1 MRKFSDFAEA
11 PRVLDGEK
19 IKIEDV
25 LNREVTVVGFRVA
38 KGKHKTARCL
48 TLQVEVNGEHRV
60 VFTGSEVLISQMEK
74 YGGECPFVSI
84 IRKVDRFYT
93 LS

>member
-1 MRKFSDFAEA
+1 MRRFADFAET
-11 PRVLDGEK
+11 PQVLDGDK

-25 LNREVTVVGFRVA
+25 LNREVTVLGFRVA
-38 KGKHKTARCL
+38 KGKHKTDRCL
-48 TLQVEVNGEHRV
+48 TLQVAVDGVHRV

-74 YGGECPFVSI
+74 YGGECPFVST
-84 IRKVDRFYT
+84 IRKIDRFYT